1 MLKITRAIM
10 HHKHQRWLNME
21 NAQLQAA
28 LSFWVSK
35 RDEAKSNLD
44 IFLNKPNGNFE
55 NPQHQINYL
64 LKDFSDAQ
72 SVITTI
78 TLIIQNASGTNTS
91 PTEQQS

>member
-1 MLKITRAIM
+1 M

-55 NPQHQINYL
+55 NPQQQINYL